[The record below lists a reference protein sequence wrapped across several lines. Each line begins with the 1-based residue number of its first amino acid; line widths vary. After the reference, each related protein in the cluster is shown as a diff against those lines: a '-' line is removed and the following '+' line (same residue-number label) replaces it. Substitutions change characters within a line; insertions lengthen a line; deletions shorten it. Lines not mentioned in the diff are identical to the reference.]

1 MIGERVFLMSII
13 ARELTKAEEAEII
26 RLKEEGEVM
35 LQTDGTPEERIE
47 KITEYLKNSS
57 PDPDLAEELGYILG
71 SLYGEAVR
79 EKYEWRW
86 LFVSENDLEGYAITS
101 KEHGYT
107 FMVHDYFM
115 QVIVQNKPDN
125 SKMLFELMV
134 DMIGNRNDFRMIG

>member
-1 MIGERVFLMSII
+1 MSII
-13 ARELTKAEEAEII
+13 ARELTKAEESEII

-35 LQTDGTPEERIE
+35 LQTDGTPEERVA
-47 KITEYLKNSS
+47 KIAEFIKNTS
-57 PDPDLAEELGYILG
+57 PDLDLAEELGYVLG

-79 EKYEWRW
+79 EKYNWKW

-101 KEHGYT
+101 KDHGYT

-125 SKMLFELMV
+125 SMVLFELMT
-134 DMIGNRNDFRMIG
+134 DMTGNRNGFRMIG

>member
-1 MIGERVFLMSII
+1 MSII

-35 LQTDGTPEERIE
+35 LQTDGTPEERVA
-47 KITEYLKNSS
+47 KIAEYIKNTL
-57 PDPDLAEELGYILG
+57 PDLDLAEELGYVLG

-79 EKYEWRW
+79 EKYNWKW

-101 KEHGYT
+101 KDHGYT

-125 SKMLFELMV
+125 SMVLFELMT
-134 DMIGNRNDFRMIG
+134 DMTGNRNGFRMIG

>member
-1 MIGERVFLMSII
+1 MSII

-35 LQTDGTPEERIE
+35 LQTDGTPEERVA
-47 KITEYLKNSS
+47 KIAEYIKNTS
-57 PDPDLAEELGYILG
+57 PDLDLAEELGYVLG

-79 EKYEWRW
+79 EKYNWKW

-101 KEHGYT
+101 KDYGYT

-125 SKMLFELMV
+125 SMVLFELMT
-134 DMIGNRNDFRMIG
+134 DMTGNRNGFRMIG

>member
-1 MIGERVFLMSII
+1 MSII

-35 LQTDGTPEERIE
+35 LQTDGTPEERVA
-47 KITEYLKNSS
+47 KIAEYIKKTS
-57 PDPDLAEELGYILG
+57 PDLDLAEELGYVLG

-79 EKYEWRW
+79 EKYNWKW

-101 KEHGYT
+101 KDHGYT

-125 SKMLFELMV
+125 SMVLFELMT
-134 DMIGNRNDFRMIG
+134 DMTGNRNGFRMIG

>member
-1 MIGERVFLMSII
+1 MSII

-35 LQTDGTPEERIE
+35 LQTDGTPEERVA
-47 KITEYLKNSS
+47 KIAEYIKKTS
-57 PDPDLAEELGYILG
+57 PDLDLAEELGYVLG

-79 EKYEWRW
+79 EKYNWKW

-101 KEHGYT
+101 KDHGYT

-115 QVIVQNKPDN
+115 QVIIQNKPDN
-125 SKMLFELMV
+125 SMVLFELMT
-134 DMIGNRNDFRMIG
+134 DMTGNRNGFRMIG

>member
-1 MIGERVFLMSII
+1 MSII

-35 LQTDGTPEERIE
+35 LQTDGTPEERVA
-47 KITEYLKNSS
+47 KIAEYIKNTSS
-57 PDPDLAEELGYILG
+57 DLDLAEELGYVLG

-79 EKYEWRW
+79 EKYNWKW

-101 KEHGYT
+101 KDHGYT

-125 SKMLFELMV
+125 SMVLFELMT
-134 DMIGNRNDFRMIG
+134 DMTGNRNGFRMIG

>member
-1 MIGERVFLMSII
+1 MSII

-35 LQTDGTPEERIE
+35 LQTDGTPEERVA
-47 KITEYLKNSS
+47 KIAKYIKNTS
-57 PDPDLAEELGYILG
+57 PELDLAEELGYVLG

-79 EKYEWRW
+79 EKYNWKW

-101 KEHGYT
+101 KDHGYT

-125 SKMLFELMV
+125 SMVLFELMT
-134 DMIGNRNDFRMIG
+134 DMTGNRNGFRMIG

>member
-1 MIGERVFLMSII
+1 MSII

-35 LQTDGTPEERIE
+35 LQTDGTPEERVA
-47 KITEYLKNSS
+47 KIAEYIKNTST
-57 PDPDLAEELGYILG
+57 DLDLAEELGYVLG

-79 EKYEWRW
+79 EKYNWKW

-101 KEHGYT
+101 KDHGYT

-125 SKMLFELMV
+125 SMVLFELMT
-134 DMIGNRNDFRMIG
+134 DMTGNRNGFRMIG

>member
-1 MIGERVFLMSII
+1 MSII
-13 ARELTKAEEAEII
+13 ARELTTAEEAEII

-35 LQTDGTPEERIE
+35 LQTDGTPEERVS
-47 KITEYLKNSS
+47 KIAEYIKNTSL
-57 PDPDLAEELGYILG
+57 DLDLAEELGYVLG

-79 EKYEWRW
+79 EKYNWKW

-101 KEHGYT
+101 KDHGYT

-125 SKMLFELMV
+125 SKVLFELMT
-134 DMIGNRNDFRMIG
+134 DMTGNRNGFRMIG

>member
-1 MIGERVFLMSII
+1 MSII

-35 LQTDGTPEERIE
+35 LQTDGTPEERVA
-47 KITEYLKNSS
+47 KIAEYIKNTS
-57 PDPDLAEELGYILG
+57 PDLDLAEELGYVLG

-79 EKYEWRW
+79 EKYNWKW

-101 KEHGYT
+101 KDHGYT

-125 SKMLFELMV
+125 SMALFELMT
-134 DMIGNRNDFRMIG
+134 DMTGNRNGFRMIG

>member
-1 MIGERVFLMSII
+1 MSII

-35 LQTDGTPEERIE
+35 LQTDGTPEERVA
-47 KITEYLKNSS
+47 KIAEYIKKTS
-57 PDPDLAEELGYILG
+57 PDLDLAEELGYVLG

-79 EKYEWRW
+79 EKYNWQW

-101 KEHGYT
+101 KDHGYT

-125 SKMLFELMV
+125 SMVLFELMT
-134 DMIGNRNDFRMIG
+134 DMTGNRNGFRMIG

>member
-1 MIGERVFLMSII
+1 MSII

-35 LQTDGTPEERIE
+35 LQTDGTPEERVA
-47 KITEYLKNSS
+47 KIAEYIKNTS
-57 PDPDLAEELGYILG
+57 PDLDLAEELGYVLG

-79 EKYEWRW
+79 EKYNWKW

-101 KEHGYT
+101 KDHGYT

-115 QVIVQNKPDN
+115 QVIVQNKPDK
-125 SKMLFELMV
+125 SMVLFELMT
-134 DMIGNRNDFRMIG
+134 DMTGNRNGFRMIG

>member
-1 MIGERVFLMSII
+1 MSII

-35 LQTDGTPEERIE
+35 LQTDGTPEERVA
-47 KITEYLKNSS
+47 KIAEYIKNTLT
-57 PDPDLAEELGYILG
+57 DLDLAEELGYVLG

-79 EKYEWRW
+79 EKYNWKW

-101 KEHGYT
+101 KDHGYT

-125 SKMLFELMV
+125 SMVLFELMT
-134 DMIGNRNDFRMIG
+134 DMTGNRNGFRMIG

>member
-1 MIGERVFLMSII
+1 MSII

-35 LQTDGTPEERIE
+35 LQMDGTPEERVA
-47 KITEYLKNSS
+47 KIAEYIKNTS
-57 PDPDLAEELGYILG
+57 PDLDLAEELGYVLG

-79 EKYEWRW
+79 EKYNWKW

-101 KEHGYT
+101 KDHGYT

-125 SKMLFELMV
+125 SMVLFELMT
-134 DMIGNRNDFRMIG
+134 DMTGNRNGFRMIG